1 MSPSV
6 DSKSLLMDALEALAE
21 GIHQESVTDTYW
33 WNLLMNA
40 SQECVNKP
48 STGSL
53 RFVSEIVGH
62 YLRLVTDGLIEP
74 QRIARV
80 KQFPLATNN
89 REWLKVEIKDRTI
102 AFINSPT
109 EETRRILI
117 GQLES
122 YCQMV

>member
-1 MSPSV
+1 MNPTV
-6 DSKSLLMDALEALAE
+6 DSKSMLMAELEALAE
-21 GIHQESVTDTYW
+21 GIHQESVADNYW

-53 RFVSEIVGH
+53 RFVSEIVGYYH
-62 YLRLVTDGLIEP
+62 GLVSKRLIEP

-80 KQFPLATNN
+80 KQFPLASNN

-109 EETRRILI
+109 EETRRILL